1 MSSPNLA
8 RSPDLLS
15 LLLSSSDL
23 ARTKVIDMTGREQ
36 RVLSGYH
43 AIHGQR
49 APPEVTADDE
59 TRTAFD
65 MPELLHNINL
75 MVDICEQ
82 VTDGVVLGREVL
94 WKTGEG
100 RGRGER

>member
-1 MSSPNLA
+1 
-8 RSPDLLS
+8 
-15 LLLSSSDL
+15 
-23 ARTKVIDMTGREQ
+23 MTGREQ

-49 APPEVTADDE
+49 APPEAATDDDPK
-59 TRTAFD
+59 RTFD

-82 VTDGVVLGREVL
+82 VGQSVPSGVQRQS
-94 WKTGEG
+94 
-100 RGRGER
+100 RS